1 MSSNYEVE
9 KKKEIFDGED
19 QKKIKKLPHFNIDTK
34 DIKKEKLNK
43 NEFDEAETYSCSEE
57 KENNKTTIPSNSEVV
72 NSQKEVNENQ
82 NILIYEPKTN
92 ENEIKS
98 DGNSNNTRQN
108 KINVNINNNYHLP
121 ISDYYSQ
128 EIKIDIQI
136 YIPIEKEK
144 EKNNGETPNGKNKND
159 NMPMEEIKKEQKMKI
174 ITNVNINN
182 IENLKQNLNF
192 NVNNGFL
199 QNRFNS
205 NNIPPLMSNKA
216 VLNNNKIYNFYN
228 IINNN
233 VYNQK
238 LAQVRE
244 QKMQFQQLKNLGLFA
259 LKNPQNINH
268 YLLNIFAQKN
278 NNVNQYLPLNNNMN
292 MNMNYN
298 NMNKN
303 YNSMNYN
310 NMNIS
315 GNPLL
320 RNYLSNQNY
329 MNNNIN
335 NICNM
340 NNNINNIYHMNN
352 NLKNL
357 NILNNLSN
365 INNLNNP
372 NNLNNQKY
380 TITLKSKTN
389 DPSIE
394 KVSKIQVTTYCVKDN
409 SKKIENNEVIKKEKN
424 PKNTIN
430 LENIL
435 SGKEKRTVVR
445 LNPIPPNYSSFD
457 VCKLL
462 DKYLQIETGKNQ
474 RIYKALYTPL
484 CKVIGK
490 NLGYCFVMMAK
501 PKYVIDFYKVFNGR
515 IFGKKK
521 CKKPCNVIWADVQ
534 GEDFLKECEDNPI
547 RKPIIFKDIKID

>member
-9 KKKEIFDGED
+9 KKKEYFDVEH
-19 QKKIKKLPHFNIDTK
+19 QKKVKKFHNFKINIKAINNENINGK
-34 DIKKEKLNK
+34 
-43 NEFDEAETYSCSEE
+43 EFDETETYSCSEE
-57 KENNKTTIPSNSEVV
+57 KENNKTTIPSNTEVF

-98 DGNSNNTRQN
+98 DGNSTN
-108 KINVNINNNYHLP
+108 KISNIINVNINNYFIS
-121 ISDYYSQ
+121 ISDIYSQ
-128 EIKIDIQI
+128 KNIIDIQI
-136 YIPIEKEK
+136 YYPIKKEK
-144 EKNNGETPNGKNKND
+144 ERNDGEMPNGNNKND

-174 ITNVNINN
+174 INNVNIKN

-199 QNRFNS
+199 QNRFIS
-205 NNIPPLMSNKA
+205 NNIPPLMNNKA
-216 VLNNNKIYNFYN
+216 GINNNNIYNFYN

-233 VYNQK
+233 LYNQK
-238 LAQVRE
+238 LAQLRE
-244 QKMQFQQLKNLGLFA
+244 QKLQFQQLKNLGLFA
-259 LKNPQNINH
+259 IKNPQNINH
-268 YLLNIFAQKN
+268 YLLNNFAKKN

-292 MNMNYN
+292 MNYN
-298 NMNKN
+298 R
-303 YNSMNYN
+303 MNYN

-320 RNYLSNQNY
+320 RNYLSNQYY

-335 NICNM
+335 NIYN
-340 NNNINNIYHMNN
+340 MNN

-357 NILNNLSN
+357 NILNNLNN

-389 DPSIE
+389 DPTIE

-409 SKKIENNEVIKKEKN
+409 SKKLENNEVIKKEKN
-424 PKNTIN
+424 VKNIIN
-430 LENIL
+430 LDSIL
-435 SGKEKRTVVR
+435 SGKETRTVVR

-462 DKYLQIETGKNQ
+462 DKYLQIESGKNQ

-547 RKPIIFKDIKID
+547 RKPIIFKDIKTD

>member
-9 KKKEIFDGED
+9 KKEEYFDGDD
-19 QKKIKKLPHFNIDTK
+19 QKKIKKPFNYKININA
-34 DIKKEKLNK
+34 IKQEQEKING
-43 NEFDEAETYSCSEE
+43 NEFDKTGTCSEE
-57 KENNKTTIPSNSEVV
+57 KKNNETTISSNLEVA

-136 YIPIEKEK
+136 YISIEKEK
-144 EKNNGETPNGKNKND
+144 ENNNGEIPNGKNKND
-159 NMPMEEIKKEQKMKI
+159 NMSMEEIKKEQKMKI
-174 ITNVNINN
+174 INNIINKN

-199 QNRFNS
+199 QNRFNP

-340 NNNINNIYHMNN
+340 NNNINNIYNMNN

-430 LENIL
+430 IENIL

-490 NLGYCFVMMAK
+490 NLGYCFVMMVK
-501 PKYVIDFYKVFNGR
+501 PKYVVDFYNTFYGKC
-515 IFGKKK
+515 FGKKK
-521 CKKPCNVIWADVQ
+521 CKKPCNVIWADMQ
-534 GEDFLKECEDNPI
+534 GEDFLKASEDDPI